1 MEMLHDL
8 ARFVVA
14 VVSHWQAYVTGGAV
28 TGVVTLIERLTAWK
42 LPKWAFA
49 ALFVGVFLL
58 ASFFLTWRDEYLR
71 ANTLQATL
79 NQHPVQ
85 PQFQINIPPIT
96 LPPQTP
102 SGKTPPIIIRMD
114 SAAIAKQVEAIE
126 REHEEKSHSPLKKE
140 ILDLSKQL
148 RLFAAEHEKEQP
160 KIPPGMRGPGPR
172 FRNTPE
178 WQKYQADQK
187 QFVTESRAQFTQK
200 FESQITSVLAQ
211 LKDKDIDVDNVPSL
225 CSSNNAFSPSTI
237 QQCGAQLRVFVDE
250 VE

>member
-1 MEMLHDL
+1 MELFHDL

-28 TGVVTLIERLTAWK
+28 TGLVTLIERLTPWR

-49 ALFVGVFLL
+49 ALFLGAFLL
-58 ASFFLTWRDEYLR
+58 ASFFLTWRDEYHR
-71 ANTLQATL
+71 ADALQATL
-79 NQHPVQ
+79 NQHPIQ

-96 LPPQTP
+96 VLPSQTS
-102 SGKTPPIIIRMD
+102 SGKTPAIVIKMD

-148 RLFAAEHEKEQP
+148 RLFAAEREKVQP
-160 KIPPGMRGPGPR
+160 QRPPGLRGPSQR

-178 WQKYQADQK
+178 GQKYQADQN
-187 QFVTESRAQFTQK
+187 QFVADSRNQFTQK
-200 FESQITSVLAQ
+200 FDSRLASVFSQ
-211 LKDKDIDVDNVPSL
+211 LKDRDIDVDSVSPL
-225 CSSNNAFSPSTI
+225 CSSNHYCPAKCRRESV
-237 QQCGAQLRVFVDE
+237 A
-250 VE
+250 